1 MAAKSNL
8 WSDRLSLAVFTMW
21 ISFYLLNI
29 LIILVYRM
37 HILPGEAQILPSQV
51 PICFFYATVVFLGPT
66 FSMIFFYTS
75 RKRAGD
81 ASIGMVSII
90 ALTAISLVTNLAYTA
105 YITYPMYHDL
115 GPDDDIMTIFSEAS
129 TFAGYIIMIL
139 ISPFISIVYST
150 NE

>member
-1 MAAKSNL
+1 MHL
-8 WSDRLSLAVFTMW
+8 VPGDTQ
-21 ISFYLLNI
+21 LLPN
-29 LIILVYRM
+29 
-37 HILPGEAQILPSQV
+37 QV
-51 PICFFYATVVFLGPT
+51 PICFFYATVVYLGPT

-75 RKRAGD
+75 RKRSGD

-90 ALTAISLVTNLAYTA
+90 MLTAISLVTNLAYIA
-105 YITYPMYHDL
+105 YITYPMYHEL

-150 NE
+150 ND